1 MDKPIELVHIVYITK
16 HKPGDTM
23 ITVKVTCH
31 NGNSWVTQINGNL
44 ETAKAYFMGQCFV
57 REDDQGNERKDIVAL
72 VEEQS

>member
-1 MDKPIELVHIVYITK
+1 
-16 HKPGDTM
+16 M

-57 REDDQGNERKDIVAL
+57 REDDQGNERKDIVTS
-72 VEEQS
+72 VEVQS